1 MTTPNQEAYI
11 KDLVPLRT
19 KEFKEV
25 KEMLHKHEIV
35 GPDATTVDEADD
47 LAAILN
53 ALDDLQAS
61 KFIDALLATKAPV
74 RGRQYSNRRISEATE
89 VLDDIKR
96 DIDNWGFDL

>member
-35 GPDATTVDEADD
+35 GPDANTVDNAED

-61 KFIDALLATKAPV
+61 KLIDALLATKPPV
-74 RGRQYSNRRISEATE
+74 RGKQYSNKRITEATDI
-89 VLDDIKR
+89 LADIKN
-96 DIDNWGFDL
+96 DIENWGFDV